1 MNISRYLTATNS
13 STHSFQNSLQAA
25 GHGNK
30 CPGPHAGR
38 SYAMAKSIKIVSLG
52 CSKNTVDSEKLLK
65 QLQFAGYLPIPGD
78 NIQNTDI
85 VIVNTC
91 GFINDAKEES
101 VDTILELAGAR
112 KRGDI
117 GELYVMGCLSE
128 RYRDQLI
135 KEIPEVDRFFG
146 VNREEEILSCL
157 APAYKLSPEPDRI
170 LSGPPHYA
178 YLKVSEGCNRNCAFC
193 AIPGIKGRYR
203 STPVDEL
210 VREAKLLAAGGVREL
225 ILIAQDLTYYG
236 RDLYGRPALVD
247 LIRSILDNT
256 GIDWLRLHYLYPG
269 SIPGGLLELIK
280 HEPRICNYIDL
291 PVQHISDKILSAM
304 KRGHSEEDV
313 RNLLEHIR
321 NLMPGAAIR
330 TTLITGYP
338 GETENDF
345 NKLLDF
351 VREFRFDRLG
361 VFTYSHEEDTRAH
374 SMFTDN
380 IPGRIKRERAAR
392 IMELQQEISLAK
404 NLEMVGK
411 EIRVLIDRKEGTQLV
426 ARSESD
432 SPEVDQEIFIGS
444 KGAGEAGAGDFCTV
458 RITSAGD
465 FELQAE
471 II

>member
-1 MNISRYLTATNS
+1 
-13 STHSFQNSLQAA
+13 
-25 GHGNK
+25 
-30 CPGPHAGR
+30 
-38 SYAMAKSIKIVSLG
+38 MAKSVKIVSLG

-65 QLQFAGYLPIPGD
+65 QLQFAGYQPIPGGNMQD
-78 NIQNTDI
+78 TDV

-146 VNREEEILSCL
+146 VNKEEEILHSL
-157 APAYKLSPEPDRI
+157 APNYKLLPEPARI

-178 YLKVSEGCNRNCAFC
+178 YLKVSEGFNHNCAFC
-193 AIPGIKGRYR
+193 AIPGIRGRYR

-210 VREAKLLAAGGVREL
+210 VKEVKLLEAGGLREI

-236 RDLYGRPALVD
+236 RDLYGRQALVD
-247 LIRSILDNT
+247 LIRGILDNT
-256 GIDWLRLHYLYPG
+256 GVDWLRLHYLYPG
-269 SIPGGLLELIK
+269 SIPGGLIELIK

-304 KRGHSEEDV
+304 KRGHSEKDT

-321 NLMPGAAIR
+321 TILPGAAIR

-338 GETENDF
+338 GESENDF

-351 VREFRFDRLG
+351 VREFRFERLG
-361 VFTYSHEEDTRAH
+361 VFTYSHEEGTHAH

-380 IPGRIKRERAAR
+380 IPGRIKRERADR
-392 IMELQQEISLAK
+392 LMELQQEISLCK
-404 NLEMVGK
+404 NLDMAGK
-411 EIRVLIDRKEGTQLV
+411 EMRVLIDRKEGTQLV
-426 ARSESD
+426 ARSEYD
-432 SPEVDQEIFIGS
+432 SPEVDQEIFIS
-444 KGAGEAGAGDFCTV
+444 SEGAVKAGTGDFCKV
-458 RITSAGD
+458 RITSAD
-465 FELQAE
+465 YFELQAK